1 MIRQAA
7 RFTVTMIAV
16 AVAMA
21 LGWRIWTYYTISP
34 WTRDALVRAN
44 IVELAPDV
52 TGPIVAINVV
62 DNQVVHKGDVL
73 FVIDRQRF
81 EAAVDQASAAVAMQA
96 ATWRLARDNADRDA
110 TLRQSGALAISAQ
123 TAETSAATASEA
135 QANLRAAEAQLATAQ
150 INLART
156 EIHAPV
162 NGYVTNLTATV
173 GDYATAGKGVLAVVN
188 SDSFYVYGYFMETKL
203 PSIHDGDDAE
213 VRLMAGGTL
222 LTGKVQGAEP
232 RDCRSA
238 SRQRVARH
246 GSTRPSTGS
255 DWHKRIPVRIALT
268 SVPPNVRLV
277 AGLSCTVVIKPRP
290 EVQGSVLGAPGP

>member
-222 LTGKVQGAEP
+222 LTGKVQGLSRAIA
-232 RDCRSA
+232 DQQAA
-238 SRQRVARH
+238 SGLLATVNP
-246 GSTRPSTGS
+246 TF
-255 DWHKRIPVRIALT
+255 DWIRLAQRIPVRIALT